1 MQLLDEYKPI
11 DIYIHNYVN
20 IPMNGSLKRSNQI
33 LKVPQIS
40 MSESHL

>member
-11 DIYIHNYVN
+11 DIHNYVN
-20 IPMNGSLKRSNQI
+20 IPINGSLKRSNQI